1 MRPTSSSGTKSKTG
15 PAKPLTVSRP
25 ELLTA
30 GSDRQ
35 FRAFVHGML
44 AFAARLEGVR
54 NGFAARLGLTG
65 IQYSILISISHLL
78 GEGDVTV
85 GAVAAQLHL
94 SGAFVTNET
103 GKLLHLGLITKVQD
117 LKDRRRVCLGIT
129 SRGRDLLSELA
140 PVQVPVNDVLFEFL
154 SAEQFQAIGPLV
166 DRIVACGDRAVGL
179 LDYLS
184 QNSVPGQ
191 INSSA
196 ALEVKAKRRGRR

>member
-1 MRPTSSSGTKSKTG
+1 MSKAA
-15 PAKPLTVSRP
+15 AKPLTVSRP
-25 ELLTA
+25 ELLVN
-30 GSDRQ
+30 GSDSQ

-54 NGFAARLGLTG
+54 NGFAALLGLTG
-65 IQYSILISISHLL
+65 IQYSILITISHLQ

-85 GAVAAQLHL
+85 GAVADQLHL

-103 GKLLHLGLITKVQD
+103 GKLLHMGLITKVQD

-129 SRGRDLLSELA
+129 SRGRELLCELA

-154 SAEQFQAIGPLV
+154 DSEQFRAIGPLV
-166 DRIVACGDRAVGL
+166 DRIVASGDQAISL

-184 QNSVPGQ
+184 QNALLK
-191 INSSA
+191 SSTPA
-196 ALEVKAKRRGRR
+196 TPEAKVRRRNRR

>member
-1 MRPTSSSGTKSKTG
+1 MRSTSSSEAMSKAG
-15 PAKPLTVSRP
+15 AKPLTVSRP
-25 ELLTA
+25 ELLVN

-54 NGFAARLGLTG
+54 NGFAALLRLTG
-65 IQYSILISISHLL
+65 IQYSILITISHLQ

-85 GAVAAQLHL
+85 GAVADQLHL

-103 GKLLHLGLITKVQD
+103 GKLLHMGLITKVQD

-129 SRGRDLLSELA
+129 SRGRELLCELA

-154 SAEQFQAIGPLV
+154 SSEQFRAIGPLV
-166 DRIVACGDRAVGL
+166 DRIVASGDQAVSL

-184 QNSVPGQ
+184 QNALLKFQASTP
-191 INSSA
+191 A
-196 ALEVKAKRRGRR
+196 APEAKVKRRSRR

>member
-1 MRPTSSSGTKSKTG
+1 MRSTSSSEATSKAG
-15 PAKPLTVSRP
+15 AKPLTVSRP
-25 ELLTA
+25 ELLVN
-30 GSDRQ
+30 GSDSQ

-54 NGFAARLGLTG
+54 NGFAALLGLTG
-65 IQYSILISISHLL
+65 IQYSILITISHLQ

-85 GAVAAQLHL
+85 GAVADQLHL

-103 GKLLHLGLITKVQD
+103 GKLLHMGLITKVQD

-129 SRGRDLLSELA
+129 SRGRGLLCQLA

-154 SAEQFQAIGPLV
+154 SADQFRDVGPLV
-166 DRIVACGDRAVGL
+166 DRIVASGDQAISL

-184 QNSVPGQ
+184 QNALLKLHTP
-191 INSSA
+191 A
-196 ALEVKAKRRGRR
+196 APEAKVKRRSRR